1 MLFPVKAALWV
12 HQPHNS
18 AEFWELEVSSGSSSP
33 DDLVILKKQLVE
45 IINLQHSH
53 FEMNPITSVQSGTNI
68 IPALIFIPSG
78 YDYNS
83 YCYNYLKGVYRQV
96 GSQSFLPGNMRQD

>member
-18 AEFWELEVSSGSSSP
+18 AEFWELEVRSSSH
-33 DDLVILKKQLVE
+33 DHLVILKKQLVE
-45 IINLQHSH
+45 IINFQHPH
-53 FEMNPITSVQSGTNI
+53 FEMNPITGVQSGTNI

-78 YDYNS
+78 YGYNS